1 MAAGSAG
8 TAPGPPKDGIWTCG
22 ARSRAPPQTARPRN
36 WGLFDLQLY
45 NICLIIVSCD
55 LEDTMPKEAVLQIR
69 IDSALKEQAEQ
80 LYRELGTS
88 FPEAVRVF
96 ARQSVMQRGMPFTP
110 RTAYAPIGSSA
121 GVFSAY
127 VRPGLREKES
137 QAFADAMKVKHASPS

>member
-1 MAAGSAG
+1 
-8 TAPGPPKDGIWTCG
+8 
-22 ARSRAPPQTARPRN
+22 
-36 WGLFDLQLY
+36 
-45 NICLIIVSCD
+45 
-55 LEDTMPKEAVLQIR
+55 MPKEAVLQIR

-96 ARQSVMQRGMPFTP
+96 ARQSVIQRGMPFTP

>member
-1 MAAGSAG
+1 
-8 TAPGPPKDGIWTCG
+8 
-22 ARSRAPPQTARPRN
+22 
-36 WGLFDLQLY
+36 
-45 NICLIIVSCD
+45 
-55 LEDTMPKEAVLQIR
+55 MPKEAVLQIR

-137 QAFADAMKVKHASPS
+137 QAFAENRARKQREALKRIFGKWKDDRTTEEIIRDIESSRTEGREVSL